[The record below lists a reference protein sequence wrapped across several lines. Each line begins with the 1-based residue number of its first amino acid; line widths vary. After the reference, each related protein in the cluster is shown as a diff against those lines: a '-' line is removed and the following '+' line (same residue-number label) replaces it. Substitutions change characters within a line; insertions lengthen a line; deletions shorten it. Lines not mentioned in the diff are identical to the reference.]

1 MTQHNYIIP
10 DFLNK
15 QRIDKALAELC
26 LGTSRSQIQK
36 AIKNHQLIL
45 NGKIIDSISMRV
57 KENDVVIIDLEEEII
72 NENLIPANIPLDI
85 VYEDDDLIVI
95 NKSSSMTVHPG
106 AGNNNETLVNA
117 LLFHSK
123 FLSDV
128 AGDSRPGIVHRLDKN
143 TSGLMVVAKNNKAH
157 VHLANQIESRE
168 LMRQYKA
175 LVWGVIKP
183 VSGEINLPIG
193 RSAMDRKRMSVLLK
207 GGGKR
212 AVTHYNTTEI
222 LQSGLFSMVECK
234 LETGR
239 THQIRVHL
247 SHSKH
252 SIVGDQTY
260 GNNLRKIQ
268 GCPEHLQNAL
278 REMKHQALHSFYI
291 SFIHPTSEERMEF
304 FQEIPE
310 NFNQLLNVIRQ
321 SL

>member
-1 MTQHNYIIP
+1 MTQHNYTIP

-26 LGTSRSQIQK
+26 DGTSRSHIQRAVRNK
-36 AIKNHQLIL
+36 QVSL
-45 NGKIIDSISMRV
+45 NGKVVETISIKV
-57 KENDVVIIDLEEEII
+57 KENDEIIIILEEEAV
-72 NENLIPANIPLDI
+72 NEGLLPNNIPIDVI
-85 VYEDDDLIVI
+85 YEDDDLIVI

-106 AGNNNETLVNA
+106 AGNTQETLVNA
-117 LLFHSK
+117 LLYHSK
-123 FLSDV
+123 ALSDIS
-128 AGDSRPGIVHRLDKN
+128 GDIRPGIVHRLDKN
-143 TSGLMVVAKNNKAH
+143 TSGLMVVAKNNRAH
-157 VHLANQIESRE
+157 VHLANQIETRE

-183 VSGEINLPIG
+183 VSGEINMPIG
-193 RSAMDRKRMSVLLK
+193 RSTQDRKRMSVLLK

-222 LQSGLFSMVECK
+222 LHSGLFSLVECK

-268 GCPEHLQNAL
+268 GCPDYLQSNL
-278 REMKHQALHSFYI
+278 KQMKHQALHSFYI
-291 SFIHPTSEERMEF
+291 SFIHPTSEERIEF
-304 FQEIPE
+304 TQEVPE
-310 NFNQLLNVIRQ
+310 DFNQLLNFIRQ
-321 SL
+321 K

>member
-1 MTQHNYIIP
+1 MTQYNYIIP

-26 LGTSRSQIQK
+26 PGTSRSQIQK
-36 AIKNHQLIL
+36 AIKNHQLML
-45 NGKIIDSISMRV
+45 NDKIIDSISMRV
-57 KENDVVIIDLEEEII
+57 KENDTVIIALEEENV
-72 NENLIPANIPLDI
+72 NENLVPANIPLDI
-85 VYEDDDLIVI
+85 IYEDEDLIVI

-117 LLFHSK
+117 LLFHSNS
-123 FLSDV
+123 LSDI
-128 AGDSRPGIVHRLDKN
+128 AGNIRPGIVHRLDKN

-193 RSAMDRKRMSVLLK
+193 RSTIDRKRMSVLLK

-222 LQSGLFSMVECK
+222 LHSGLFSMVECK

-247 SHSKH
+247 SHNKH

-268 GCPEHLQNAL
+268 GCPEHLQNPL
-278 REMKHQALHSFYI
+278 KEMKHQALHSFYI

-310 NFNQLLNVIRQ
+310 DFNRLLNIIRQ
-321 SL
+321 N

>member
-26 LGTSRSQIQK
+26 PGTSRSQIQK
-36 AIKNHQLIL
+36 AIKNRQLML
-45 NGKIIDSISMRV
+45 NDKIVDSISMRV

-72 NENLIPANIPLDI
+72 NENLIPVNIPLDI
-85 VYEDDDLIVI
+85 VYEDHDLIVI

-123 FLSDV
+123 SLSDI
-128 AGDSRPGIVHRLDKN
+128 AGNIRPGIVHRLDKN
-143 TSGLMVVAKNNKAH
+143 TSGLMVVAKNNRVH

-168 LMRQYKA
+168 LIRQYKA
-175 LVWGVIKP
+175 LIWGVIKP

-193 RSAMDRKRMSVLLK
+193 RSTIDRKRMSVLLK

-278 REMKHQALHSFYI
+278 KQMKHQALHSFYI
-291 SFIHPTSEERMEF
+291 SFIHPTSEERIEF

-310 NFNQLLNVIRQ
+310 NFNQLLNLIRQ
-321 SL
+321 N